1 MMESPVSMR
10 VSDTMQASPPSS
22 VGAVAQ
28 MSKATDI
35 AGWGI
40 LYQATR
46 EDVRTTTFQEA
57 TTRER
62 YRR

>member
-22 VGAVAQ
+22 VSAVEE

-40 LYQATR
+40 LS
-46 EDVRTTTFQEA
+46 VGVVIP
-57 TTRER
+57 
-62 YRR
+62 

>member
-1 MMESPVSMR
+1 
-10 VSDTMQASPPSS
+10 MQASPPSS

-40 LYQATR
+40 
-46 EDVRTTTFQEA
+46 VRTTTFRGQ
-57 TTRER
+57 T
-62 YRR
+62 

>member
-1 MMESPVSMR
+1 
-10 VSDTMQASPPSS
+10 MQASPPSS

-62 YRR
+62 YRQ